1 MKAKSSDA
9 PAGKV
14 VVFGFIDKEE
24 SAEGIATKIKRRKSN
39 EKLLLS

>member
-1 MKAKSSDA
+1 MKAKSRDA

-24 SAEGIATKIKRRKSN
+24 SAKGIATKIKSGKSN
-39 EKLLLS
+39 EKQLSS